1 MALTREMIDAIP
13 VAESMEEIHALLKAM
28 EASEGVT
35 DVSQLTG
42 AGALQP
48 QSLEASVVSLLF
60 DQSYFKV
67 LNRIPRE
74 PEESTLAQ
82 YNVKTSYGRR
92 NRGGFVGQSEN
103 SRQADPSY
111 KRKTA
116 DIKYIR
122 ELWSVSSVLSATK
135 TVTDTELEAVD
146 AALMRAMETAER
158 AFFFGNPAMVH
169 EEWQGLES
177 VLLEQSNAEQL
188 VIDMRG
194 DFITES
200 VLKEAARRIAGATG
214 LANDFYMSY
223 GVQTGFDNMLTG
235 ANAQRYVQNLPGDV
249 LNFDLG
255 HSINGF
261 RSTFS
266 KDGRLNFIPSF
277 FLDHENSGVPL
288 IEDINNG
295 NILVEGATSDMAPST
310 PNITIAAIAPAV
322 AGSKWKASGVAP
334 ADTYGYRV
342 YAENRFGLS
351 KASSPVT
358 ATVAANGAIELTIR
372 ETSSV
377 NLATAYTILRETVA
391 GNGDYKEITRIARNI
406 AGDTVFTD
414 KNDDIPGT
422 SKAFMGDFNSRG
434 ANSPLR
440 TVKIKELVG
449 YHKTRYSVVGPYNWG
464 SVAYYA
470 TPIVYAPS
478 KFIMFKNVK
487 ATV

>member
-1 MALTREMIDAIP
+1 MPLTREMIDSVP
-13 VAESMEEIHALLKAM
+13 VAESFEEIQALLKAM

-67 LNRIPRE
+67 LNRIHRE
-74 PEESTLAQ
+74 PESSTLAQ
-82 YNVKTSYGRR
+82 YNVRTSYGRR

-103 SRQADPSY
+103 SRQADPSF
-111 KRKTA
+111 KRRTA

-146 AALMRAMETAER
+146 AALMRGMETAER
-158 AFFFGNPAMVH
+158 AFFFGNPAMVG
-169 EEWQGLES
+169 EEWKGLEAT
-177 VLLEQSNAEQL
+177 LAEQSNSSQL
-188 VIDMRG
+188 IIDMRG
-194 DFITES
+194 DFISES
-200 VLKEAARRIAGATG
+200 VLKEAARRIASATG

-223 GVQTGFDNMLTG
+223 GIQTGFDNMLTG
-235 ANAQRYVQNLPGDV
+235 ANAQRYVQNMAGDV

-277 FLDHENSGVPL
+277 FLDHENSGIPM
-288 IEDINNG
+288 IEDQNG
-295 NILVEGATSDMAPST
+295 NLVEGSTSDMAPST
-310 PNITIAAIAPAV
+310 PIVTVSAIAPTV
-322 AGSKWKASGVAP
+322 PGSKWKASGAAP
-334 ADTYGYRV
+334 AGAYGYRV
-342 YAENRFGLS
+342 YAENRFGSS
-351 KASSPVT
+351 KATVPVT
-358 ATVAANGAIELTIR
+358 ATVAANGSIELTIK

-377 NLATAYTILRETVA
+377 NMATAYTILRETA
-391 GNGDYKEITRIARNI
+391 SGNGEYREMTRVARNI
-406 AGDTVFTD
+406 AGDTVYAD
-414 KNDDIPGT
+414 LNDDIPGT

-440 TVKIKELVG
+440 TTQIKELVG
-449 YHKTRYSVVGPYNWG
+449 FHKTRYSVVGPYNWG
-464 SVAYYA
+464 AVSYYA
-470 TPIVYAPS
+470 TPVFYAPS